1 MSDMHTPIPAKST
14 TVHQKAQE
22 NGKGINQGENVVI
35 FCCS

>member
-22 NGKGINQGENVVI
+22 SGKGINQRETL
-35 FCCS
+35 